1 MPKLTPPVVLFVA
14 TLLGALGCL
23 AFGEREIALMLILF
37 ATGHAVQSP
46 FKRKPSELNPTPGI
60 ERVDGEQ

>member
-14 TLLGALGCL
+14 TLIAGVACL
-23 AFGEREIALMLILF
+23 AFHERGFALMLFAF
-37 ATGHAVQSP
+37 ATGHAVKSP
-46 FKRKPSELNPTPGI
+46 FTKPKSELNPTPGI